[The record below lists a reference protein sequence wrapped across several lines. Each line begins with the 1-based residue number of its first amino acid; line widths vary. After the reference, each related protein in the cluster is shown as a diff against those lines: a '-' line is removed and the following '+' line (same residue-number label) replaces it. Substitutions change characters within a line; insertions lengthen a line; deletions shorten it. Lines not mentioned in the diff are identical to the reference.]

1 MRSSGMSVR
10 KSVSPA
16 LREMHAG
23 DPSAFVITWT
33 MGINSCMTEE
43 HKTFVSLR
51 THISKIRRTELFAR
65 IFKCVSIYACY

>member
-1 MRSSGMSVR
+1 
-10 KSVSPA
+10 
-16 LREMHAG
+16 MHAG